1 MNNRYRLSIQLIALV
16 FLLPACGGEQV
27 APATP
32 QYFIPPTLS
41 SQPTPLALHT
51 PTAPPV
57 SPTPPCTYS
66 LSFLEDITV
75 PDGTKFAPGAPIDK
89 IWLVRNDGTCNW
101 DARFQLRFLDGD
113 LMEAESQ
120 IGLFPARAG
129 AEAEIQVQFI
139 APDEAGTYASRW
151 QAYTPL
157 GEPFG
162 DLIFILIEVDPA
174 LAPTSTPEP
183 DENSDVATPE
193 G

>member
-1 MNNRYRLSIQLIALV
+1 MQLIVLAL
-16 FLLPACGGEQV
+16 LLPACGGEQV
-27 APATP
+27 ASATP
-32 QYFIPPTLS
+32 DYFIPPTLS
-41 SQPTPLALHT
+41 SQPTPLALH
-51 PTAPPV
+51 
-57 SPTPPCTYS
+57 SPTPPPVTPTAACTHS
-66 LSFLEDITV
+66 LSFVDDLTV

-101 DARFQLRFLDGD
+101 DARFQLHFLDGD
-113 LMEAESQ
+113 LMQAESQ
-120 IGLFPARAG
+120 IALFPARAG
-129 AEAEIQVQFI
+129 AEAQIQVQFT

-183 DENSDVATPE
+183 EATPDDATPE